1 MGCKCNKIR
10 APVTTREAW
19 LLQSSAMPMKGR
31 TVLITGGARRIG
43 RAIALAMA
51 AAGADVAFT
60 YLSSVDDA
68 RQNSADLKARGAR
81 ALALR
86 CDVRDEKSVVGA
98 LRQLKAKFGGLDV
111 LVNNAGAYDTIDF
124 EQITARQWDD
134 MFATNTRGPFLMSRL
149 AVPML
154 RERKGRIINIASL
167 GGLRPWASHAHYCAS
182 KAALIMLTQV
192 MAKALAPEISVNCV
206 SPGMISTGGSQP
218 TAFLRH
224 VAKKTPMKRAGTPA
238 EVAAAVMFFATGPHF
253 ITGQV
258 LGVDGG
264 LGLES

>member
-1 MGCKCNKIR
+1 M
-10 APVTTREAW
+10 
-19 LLQSSAMPMKGR
+19 
-31 TVLITGGARRIG
+31 
-43 RAIALAMA
+43 AMA

-60 YLSSVDDA
+60 YRSSAADA
-68 RQNSADLKARGAR
+68 RQTLADLEARGVR

-86 CDVRDEKSVVGA
+86 CDVRGERSVAAA

-111 LVNNAGAYDTIDF
+111 LINNAGAYDTIDF
-124 EQITARQWDD
+124 ERITARQWDD

-149 AVPML
+149 AVPLL
-154 RERKGRIINIASL
+154 RPRKGRIINIASL

-182 KAALIMLTQV
+182 KAALIMLNQV
-192 MAKALAPEISVNCV
+192 MAKALAPDVSVNCV

-218 TAFLRH
+218 SAFLQH
-224 VAKKTPMKRAGTPA
+224 VAQKTPMKRAGTPA
-238 EVAAAVMFFATGPHF
+238 EVVAAVMFFATGPHF

>member
-1 MGCKCNKIR
+1 
-10 APVTTREAW
+10 
-19 LLQSSAMPMKGR
+19 MPMKGKS
-31 TVLITGGARRIG
+31 VLVTGGARRIG

-60 YLSSVDDA
+60 YLTSAEDA
-68 RQNSADLKARGAR
+68 RQTLADLKARGVR

-86 CDVRDEKSVVGA
+86 CDVREEKSIAAV
-98 LRQLKAKFGGLDV
+98 LRQFTQKFSGLDV

-124 EQITARQWDD
+124 EKLTARQWDD

-149 AVPML
+149 AAPLL
-154 RERKGRIINIASL
+154 RARTGRIINIASL
-167 GGLRPWASHAHYCAS
+167 GGLRPWASHAHYCGS

-192 MAKALAPEISVNCV
+192 MAKALAPEVSVNCV

-224 VAKKTPMKRAGTPA
+224 VAQKTPMKRAGTTA
-238 EVAAAVMFFATGPHF
+238 EVAAAVMFFTTGPHF

>member
-1 MGCKCNKIR
+1 
-10 APVTTREAW
+10 
-19 LLQSSAMPMKGR
+19 MPLKGKS
-31 TVLITGGARRIG
+31 VLVTGGARRIG
-43 RAIALAMA
+43 RAIALAVA

-60 YLSSVDDA
+60 YLSSAQDA
-68 RQNSADLKARGAR
+68 RQTLAGLKARGVR

-86 CDVRDEKSVVGA
+86 CDVREEKSIAAA
-98 LRQLKAKFGGLDV
+98 LRQVRTKFGGLDV
-111 LVNNAGAYDTIDF
+111 LVNNAGAYDTLDF
-124 EQITARQWDD
+124 EKITARQWDD

-149 AVPML
+149 AAPLL
-154 RERKGRIINIASL
+154 RARKGRIVNIASL
-167 GGLRPWASHAHYCAS
+167 GGQRPWASHAHYCGS

-192 MAKALAPEISVNCV
+192 MAKALAPKVSVNCV
-206 SPGMISTGGSQP
+206 SPGMISTGSSQP

-224 VAKKTPMKRAGTPA
+224 VAQKTPMKRAGTPA

>member
-1 MGCKCNKIR
+1 
-10 APVTTREAW
+10 
-19 LLQSSAMPMKGR
+19 MKGKS
-31 TVLITGGARRIG
+31 VLVTGGARRIG
-43 RAIALAMA
+43 HAIAQAMA

-60 YLSSVDDA
+60 YRSSAEDA
-68 RQNSADLKARGAR
+68 RQTLADLRARGVR
-81 ALALR
+81 ALSLR
-86 CDVRDEKSVVGA
+86 CDVRDEKSVADA
-98 LRQLKAKFGGLDV
+98 LRRVKAGFGGLDV
-111 LVNNAGAYDTIDF
+111 LINNAGAYDTIDF
-124 EQITARQWDD
+124 EQITTRQWDD

-149 AVPML
+149 AAPLL
-154 RERKGRIINIASL
+154 RERKGRIVNIASL
-167 GGLRPWASHAHYCAS
+167 GGLRPWASHAHYCSS

-192 MAKALAPEISVNCV
+192 MAKALAPEVSVNCV

-238 EVAAAVMFFATGPHF
+238 EVAAAVMFFASGPHF

>member
-1 MGCKCNKIR
+1 
-10 APVTTREAW
+10 
-19 LLQSSAMPMKGR
+19 MKGKA
-31 TVLITGGARRIG
+31 VLVTGGARRIG
-43 RAIALAMA
+43 RAIALSMA

-60 YLSSVDDA
+60 YLSSAADA
-68 RQNSADLKARGAR
+68 RQTLADLKARGVR
-81 ALALR
+81 ALAMR
-86 CDVRDEKSVVGA
+86 CDVRDQKSVAAA

-111 LVNNAGAYDTIDF
+111 LINNAGAYDTIDF
-124 EQITARQWDD
+124 ERITTRQWDD

-149 AVPML
+149 AAPLL
-154 RERKGRIINIASL
+154 RARKGRIINIASL

-182 KAALIMLTQV
+182 KAALVMLTQV
-192 MAKALAPEISVNCV
+192 TAKALAPDVSVNCV

-218 TAFLRH
+218 SAFLQH
-224 VAKKTPMKRAGTPA
+224 VAQKTPMKRAGTSA

>member
-1 MGCKCNKIR
+1 
-10 APVTTREAW
+10 
-19 LLQSSAMPMKGR
+19 MKGKS
-31 TVLITGGARRIG
+31 VLVTGGARRIG
-43 RAIALAMA
+43 RSIAQAMA
-51 AAGADVAFT
+51 AAGADVAIT
-60 YLSSVDDA
+60 YRSSAEDA
-68 RQNSADLKARGAR
+68 RQTLADLKALGMR
-81 ALALR
+81 ALSLR
-86 CDVRDEKSVVGA
+86 CDVRDERSAAAA
-98 LRQLKAKFGGLDV
+98 LRQVKTAFGGLDV
-111 LVNNAGAYDTIDF
+111 LINNAGAYDTIDF
-124 EQITARQWDD
+124 EQITTRQWDD

-149 AVPML
+149 AASLL
-154 RERKGRIINIASL
+154 RKRKGRIVNIASL
-167 GGLRPWASHAHYCAS
+167 GGLRPWASHAHYCSS

-192 MAKALAPEISVNCV
+192 MAKALAPEVSVNCV

-238 EVAAAVMFFATGPHF
+238 EVAAAVMFFASGPHF

>member
-1 MGCKCNKIR
+1 
-10 APVTTREAW
+10 
-19 LLQSSAMPMKGR
+19 MKGKS
-31 TVLITGGARRIG
+31 VLVTGGARRIG
-43 RAIALAMA
+43 RAIAQAMA
-51 AAGADVAFT
+51 AAGADVAIT
-60 YLSSVDDA
+60 YRSSTEDA
-68 RQNSADLKARGAR
+68 RQTLADLKARGVR
-81 ALALR
+81 ALSLR
-86 CDVRDEKSVVGA
+86 CDVRDERSAAAA
-98 LRQLKAKFGGLDV
+98 LRQVKTAFGGLDV
-111 LVNNAGAYDTIDF
+111 LINNAGAYDTIDF
-124 EQITARQWDD
+124 EQITTRQWDD

-149 AVPML
+149 AAPLL
-154 RERKGRIINIASL
+154 RERKGRIVNIASL
-167 GGLRPWASHAHYCAS
+167 GGLRPWASHAHYCSS

-192 MAKALAPEISVNCV
+192 MAKALAPEVSVNCV

-238 EVAAAVMFFATGPHF
+238 EVAAAVMFFASGPHF

>member
-1 MGCKCNKIR
+1 
-10 APVTTREAW
+10 
-19 LLQSSAMPMKGR
+19 MPMKGKS
-31 TVLITGGARRIG
+31 VLVTGGARSIG

-60 YLSSVDDA
+60 YLTSAEDA
-68 RQNSADLKARGAR
+68 RQTLADLKARGVR

-86 CDVRDEKSVVGA
+86 CDVREEKSIAAA
-98 LRQLKAKFGGLDV
+98 LRQFTQKFSGLNV

-124 EQITARQWDD
+124 EKLTARQWDD

-149 AVPML
+149 AAPLL
-154 RERKGRIINIASL
+154 RARKGRIINIASL
-167 GGLRPWASHAHYCAS
+167 GGLRPWASHAHYCGS

-192 MAKALAPEISVNCV
+192 MAKALAPEVSVNCV

-224 VAKKTPMKRAGTPA
+224 VAQKTPMKRAGTPA

>member
-1 MGCKCNKIR
+1 
-10 APVTTREAW
+10 
-19 LLQSSAMPMKGR
+19 MPMKGKS
-31 TVLITGGARRIG
+31 VLVTGGARRIG

-60 YLSSVDDA
+60 YLTSVSDA
-68 RQNSADLKARGAR
+68 RQTLADLKSRGVR

-86 CDVRDEKSVVGA
+86 CDVREERSIAAA
-98 LRQLKAKFGGLDV
+98 LRQLRRKFGGLDV

-124 EQITARQWDD
+124 EKLTARQWDD
-134 MFATNTRGPFLMSRL
+134 MFATNTRGPFLVSRL
-149 AVPML
+149 AAAML
-154 RERKGRIINIASL
+154 RARKGRIINIASL
-167 GGLRPWASHAHYCAS
+167 GGLRPWASHAHYCSS

-192 MAKALAPEISVNCV
+192 MAKALAPEVSVNCV
-206 SPGMISTGGSQP
+206 SPGMVSTGGSQP

-224 VAKKTPMKRAGTPA
+224 VAQKTPMKRAGTPA

>member
-1 MGCKCNKIR
+1 
-10 APVTTREAW
+10 
-19 LLQSSAMPMKGR
+19 MKGKS
-31 TVLITGGARRIG
+31 VLVTGGARRIG

-51 AAGADVAFT
+51 AAGADVAIT
-60 YLSSVDDA
+60 YRSSTEDA
-68 RQNSADLKARGAR
+68 RQTLADLKARGVR
-81 ALALR
+81 ALSLR
-86 CDVRDEKSVVGA
+86 CDVRDERSVAAA
-98 LRQLKAKFGGLDV
+98 LRQVKAGFGGLDV
-111 LVNNAGAYDTIDF
+111 LINNAGAYDTIDF
-124 EQITARQWDD
+124 EQITTRQWDD

-149 AVPML
+149 AAPLL
-154 RERKGRIINIASL
+154 RERKGRIVNIASL
-167 GGLRPWASHAHYCAS
+167 GGLRPWASHAHYCSS

-192 MAKALAPEISVNCV
+192 MAKALAPEVSVNCV

-238 EVAAAVMFFATGPHF
+238 EVAAAVMFFASGPHF

>member
-1 MGCKCNKIR
+1 
-10 APVTTREAW
+10 
-19 LLQSSAMPMKGR
+19 MKGKS
-31 TVLITGGARRIG
+31 VLVTGGARRIG
-43 RAIALAMA
+43 REIGLAMA
-51 AAGADVAFT
+51 TAGADVAFT
-60 YLSSVDDA
+60 YLSSAQDA
-68 RQNSADLKARGAR
+68 RRTLADLKARGVR

-86 CDVRDEKSVVGA
+86 CDVRAEKSVAAA
-98 LRQLKAKFGGLDV
+98 LRQVSAKFGGLDV

-124 EQITARQWDD
+124 EKITARQWDD

-149 AVPML
+149 AAPLL
-154 RERKGRIINIASL
+154 RARKGRIINIASL

-182 KAALIMLTQV
+182 KAALIMLTEV
-192 MAKALAPEISVNCV
+192 TAKALAPEVSVNCV
-206 SPGMISTGGSQP
+206 SPGMISSGNAEA

-224 VAKKTPMKRAGTPA
+224 VAQKTPMRRAGTPG
-238 EVAAAVMFFATGPHF
+238 EVAAAVMFFASGPHF